1 MREKLKF
8 HKMQSLGNDFM
19 VVEAIT
25 REISLKP
32 SQIKAWANRSRGV
45 GFDQLLLIEPPT
57 DPEVDFDIEYL
68 TPTAQR
74 LNNAAMAPAV
84 WPF

>member
-45 GFDQLLLIEPPT
+45 GFDQLLLIEL
-57 DPEVDFDIEYL
+57 ELFLMLKFLV
-68 TPTAQR
+68 
-74 LNNAAMAPAV
+74 M
-84 WPF
+84 

>member
-32 SQIKAWANRSRGV
+32 LK
-45 GFDQLLLIEPPT
+45 
-57 DPEVDFDIEYL
+57 
-68 TPTAQR
+68 
-74 LNNAAMAPAV
+74 
-84 WPF
+84 